1 MSNIGNRLAVL
12 LAPALQRWRRLD
24 QRQQTIIA
32 WASIAL
38 IVAFL
43 FAYVWL
49 PASRERDRLT
59 ARLPQLKIQL
69 ATMQKQLDEVRELNR
84 ASPVAPAPPVA
95 ADAGALQSAFGDG
108 TRASVDNDR
117 AFKIVIPKITYALW
131 WDRLGDVEARHRLQL
146 VSLNLQALPGGNREV
161 SVEMVLA
168 NRASGGAAA
177 ATGGS
182 K

>member
-1 MSNIGNRLAVL
+1 MSTIRNRLAVL

-24 QRQQTIIA
+24 QRQQTIVA
-32 WASIAL
+32 WATVAL
-38 IVAFL
+38 IVACL

-69 ATMQKQLDEVRELNR
+69 ATLQKQLDEVRELNR

-95 ADAGALQSAFGDG
+95 AETGALQSAFGDG
-108 TRASVDNDR
+108 TRANVDNDR
-117 AFKIVIPKITYALW
+117 AFKIVIPRITYAQW

-161 SVEMVLA
+161 SVDMVLA
-168 NRASGGAAA
+168 NRAPGGTAPSM
-177 ATGGS
+177 GGS